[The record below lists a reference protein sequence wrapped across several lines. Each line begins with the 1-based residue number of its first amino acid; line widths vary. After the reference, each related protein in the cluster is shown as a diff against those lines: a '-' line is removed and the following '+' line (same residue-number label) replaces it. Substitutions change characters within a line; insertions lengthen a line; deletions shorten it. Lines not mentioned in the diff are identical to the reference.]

1 MKRLQNETEKDNVGG
16 KWRRREGI
24 KRNLREL
31 PRKSY
36 EECEDD
42 CDELD
47 QSKKYKSGINYV
59 LVALICDVIR
69 PLEEAELQPIS
80 EQGLQSRPGAQQL
93 PEEAEQQPIS
103 KPAVSDGTVP
113 GILSPVAAPVQ
124 TGALALCSDS
134 AGRLHSV
141 DRYSAD
147 QTNGSGGRNSGRRED
162 KQRAV

>member
-47 QSKKYKSGINYV
+47 QSKKYKSGINY
-59 LVALICDVIR
+59 LT
-69 PLEEAELQPIS
+69 
-80 EQGLQSRPGAQQL
+80 L
-93 PEEAEQQPIS
+93 PYL
-103 KPAVSDGTVP
+103 GC
-113 GILSPVAAPVQ
+113 L
-124 TGALALCSDS
+124 
-134 AGRLHSV
+134 
-141 DRYSAD
+141 
-147 QTNGSGGRNSGRRED
+147 NS
-162 KQRAV
+162 